1 MHLTAFFVS
10 FFKNYNQRM
19 NRKNGDF
26 LSYDEKYMRLAMQ
39 LAGNAIGRTSPN
51 PLVGAVIVKDNRVV
65 GCGWHRKAGTPHAE
79 VHALNQAGELA
90 QGADVYV
97 TLEPCAHYGKTPP
110 CAKALV
116 EAKVKNVYGGL
127 LDVNPKV
134 AGKGF
139 KILEDAGIHVEY
151 GFLQDELRKQNE
163 VFFKW
168 IEHKKPFV
176 VLKAAMTLDGK
187 IATATGQSKWITNET
202 SRAYGYKLRDI
213 YDGIM
218 VGINTVIEDNP
229 MLTARVDGGKNPI
242 RIVVDSSLKIDINA
256 NVVQDKSAKTIVAT
270 TDKADKDKI
279 LKLQAQNVDVIVVDK
294 DENDKVDIEKLLNI
308 LGQQNICSILV
319 EGGATLSGSFVAKK
333 LVDKVYFFIAPKI
346 VGGKEAKTPVAGT
359 GILNLQ
365 EALALKDIQIE
376 KLEEDILIIGRV
388 DKDKV

>member
-1 MHLTAFFVS
+1 
-10 FFKNYNQRM
+10 M

-134 AGKGF
+134 VGKGF

-256 NVVQDKSAKTIVAT
+256 NVVQDKSAKTIIAT

-279 LKLQAQNVDVIVVDK
+279 LKLQAQDVDVIVVDK
-294 DENDKVDIEKLLNI
+294 DKNDKVDIEKLLDI

>member
-1 MHLTAFFVS
+1 
-10 FFKNYNQRM
+10 M

-26 LSYDEKYMRLAMQ
+26 LSYDEKYMKLAMQ

-110 CAKALV
+110 CSKALV

-168 IEHKKPFV
+168 IEHKKPFI

-279 LKLQAQNVDVIVVDK
+279 LKLQAQDVDVIVVDK
-294 DENDKVDIEKLLNI
+294 DENDKVDIEKLLDI

>member
-1 MHLTAFFVS
+1 
-10 FFKNYNQRM
+10 M

-168 IEHKKPFV
+168 IEHKKPFI

-256 NVVQDKSAKTIVAT
+256 NVVQDKSAKTIIAT
-270 TDKADKDKI
+270 TDKANKDKI
-279 LKLQAQNVDVIVVDK
+279 LKLQAQDVDVIVVDK
-294 DENDKVDIEKLLNI
+294 DENDKVDIEKLLDI

>member
-1 MHLTAFFVS
+1 
-10 FFKNYNQRM
+10 M

-26 LSYDEKYMRLAMQ
+26 LSYDEKYMKLAMQ

-116 EAKVKNVYGGL
+116 KAKVKNVYGGL

-256 NVVQDKSAKTIVAT
+256 NVVQDKSAKTIIAT
-270 TDKADKDKI
+270 TDKANKDKI
-279 LKLQAQNVDVIVVDK
+279 LKLQAQDVDVIVVDK
-294 DENDKVDIEKLLNI
+294 DENDKVDIEKLLDI

-346 VGGKEAKTPVAGT
+346 IGGKEAKTPVAGT

-376 KLEEDILIIGRV
+376 KLEEDVLIIGRV

>member
-1 MHLTAFFVS
+1 
-10 FFKNYNQRM
+10 M

-110 CAKALV
+110 CSKALV

-168 IEHKKPFV
+168 IEHKKPFI

-242 RIVVDSSLKIDINA
+242 RIVVDSSLRIDINA
-256 NVVQDKSAKTIVAT
+256 NVVQDKSAKTIIAT

-279 LKLQAQNVDVIVVDK
+279 LKLEAQDVDVIVVDK
-294 DENDKVDIEKLLNI
+294 DENDIVDIEKLLDI

-319 EGGATLSGSFVAKK
+319 EGGATLSGSFVARK

-376 KLEEDILIIGRV
+376 KLEEDVLIIGRV

>member
-1 MHLTAFFVS
+1 
-10 FFKNYNQRM
+10 M

-202 SRAYGYKLRDI
+202 SREYGYKLRDI

-242 RIVVDSSLKIDINA
+242 RIVVDSSLRIDINA
-256 NVVQDKSAKTIVAT
+256 NVVQDKSAKTIIAT

-279 LKLQAQNVDVIVVDK
+279 LKLQAQDVDVIVVDK
-294 DENDKVDIEKLLNI
+294 DENDKVDIEKLLDI

-333 LVDKVYFFIAPKI
+333 LVDKVYFFIAPQI
-346 VGGKEAKTPVAGT
+346 IGGKEAKTPVAGT

>member
-1 MHLTAFFVS
+1 
-10 FFKNYNQRM
+10 M

-139 KILEDAGIHVEY
+139 KILENAGIHVEY

-168 IEHKKPFV
+168 IEHKKPFI

-229 MLTARVDGGKNPI
+229 MLTSRVDGGKNPI

-256 NVVQDKSAKTIVAT
+256 NVVQDKSAKTIIAT
-270 TDKADKDKI
+270 TDKANKDKI
-279 LKLQAQNVDVIVVDK
+279 LKLQAQDVDVIVVDK
-294 DENDKVDIEKLLNI
+294 DENDKVDIEKLLDILGQQNI
-308 LGQQNICSILV
+308 GQQNICSILV

-346 VGGKEAKTPVAGT
+346 IGGKEAKTPVAGT

-376 KLEEDILIIGRV
+376 KLEEDVLIIGRV

>member
-1 MHLTAFFVS
+1 
-10 FFKNYNQRM
+10 M

-39 LAGNAIGRTSPN
+39 LAGNAIGRTFPN

-256 NVVQDKSAKTIVAT
+256 NVVQDKSAKTIIAT

-279 LKLQAQNVDVIVVDK
+279 LKLQAQDVDVIVVDK
-294 DENDKVDIEKLLNI
+294 DKNDKVDIEKLLDI

>member
-1 MHLTAFFVS
+1 
-10 FFKNYNQRM
+10 M

-229 MLTARVDGGKNPI
+229 MLTVRVDGGKNPI

-256 NVVQDKSAKTIVAT
+256 NVVQDKSAKTIIAT

-279 LKLQAQNVDVIVVDK
+279 LKLQAQDVDVIVVDK
-294 DENDKVDIEKLLNI
+294 DKNDKVDIEKLLDI

>member
-1 MHLTAFFVS
+1 
-10 FFKNYNQRM
+10 M

-187 IATATGQSKWITNET
+187 IATAIGQSKWITNET

-256 NVVQDKSAKTIVAT
+256 NVVQDKSAKTIIAT

-279 LKLQAQNVDVIVVDK
+279 LKLQAQDVDVIVMDK
-294 DENDKVDIEKLLNI
+294 DENDKVDIEKLLDI

>member
-1 MHLTAFFVS
+1 
-10 FFKNYNQRM
+10 M

-187 IATATGQSKWITNET
+187 IATAIGQSKWITNET

-256 NVVQDKSAKTIVAT
+256 NVVQDKSAKTIIAT

-279 LKLQAQNVDVIVVDK
+279 LKLQAQDVDVIVVDK
-294 DENDKVDIEKLLNI
+294 DKNDKVDIEKLLDI

-346 VGGKEAKTPVAGT
+346 IGGKEAKTPVAGT

>member
-1 MHLTAFFVS
+1 
-10 FFKNYNQRM
+10 M

-256 NVVQDKSAKTIVAT
+256 NVVQDKSAKTIIAT

-279 LKLQAQNVDVIVVDK
+279 LKLQAQDVDVIVVDK
-294 DENDKVDIEKLLNI
+294 DENDKVDIEKLLDI

-319 EGGATLSGSFVAKK
+319 EGGATLSGSFVARK

>member
-1 MHLTAFFVS
+1 
-10 FFKNYNQRM
+10 M

-168 IEHKKPFV
+168 IEHKKPFI

-256 NVVQDKSAKTIVAT
+256 NVVQDKSAKTIIAT
-270 TDKADKDKI
+270 TDKANKDKI
-279 LKLQAQNVDVIVVDK
+279 LKLQAQDVDVIVVDK
-294 DENDKVDIEKLLNI
+294 DENDKVDIEKLLDI

-346 VGGKEAKTPVAGT
+346 IGGKEAKTPVAGT

-365 EALALKDIQIE
+365 EALALKDIQVE
-376 KLEEDILIIGRV
+376 KLEEDVLIIGRV

>member
-1 MHLTAFFVS
+1 
-10 FFKNYNQRM
+10 M

-256 NVVQDKSAKTIVAT
+256 NVVQDKSAKTIIAT

-279 LKLQAQNVDVIVVDK
+279 LKLQAQDVDVIVVDK
-294 DENDKVDIEKLLNI
+294 DKNDKVDIEKLLDI
-308 LGQQNICSILV
+308 LGQKNICSILV

-346 VGGKEAKTPVAGT
+346 IGGKEAKTPVAGT

-365 EALALKDIQIE
+365 EALTLKDIQIE

>member
-1 MHLTAFFVS
+1 
-10 FFKNYNQRM
+10 M

-139 KILEDAGIHVEY
+139 KILEDAGIHVEH

-256 NVVQDKSAKTIVAT
+256 NVVQDKSAKTIIAT

-279 LKLQAQNVDVIVVDK
+279 LKLQAQDVDVIVVDK
-294 DENDKVDIEKLLNI
+294 DKNDKVDIEKLLDI

-333 LVDKVYFFIAPKI
+333 LVDKVDFFIAPKI

>member
-1 MHLTAFFVS
+1 
-10 FFKNYNQRM
+10 M

-168 IEHKKPFV
+168 IEHKKPFI

-270 TDKADKDKI
+270 TDKANKDKI
-279 LKLQAQNVDVIVVDK
+279 LKLQAQDVDVIVVDK
-294 DENDKVDIEKLLNI
+294 DKNDKVDIEKLLDI

>member
-1 MHLTAFFVS
+1 
-10 FFKNYNQRM
+10 M

-187 IATATGQSKWITNET
+187 IATETGQSKWITNET

-256 NVVQDKSAKTIVAT
+256 NVVQDKSAKTIIAT

-279 LKLQAQNVDVIVVDK
+279 LKLQAQDVDVIVVDK
-294 DENDKVDIEKLLNI
+294 DKNDKVDIEKLLDI

>member
-1 MHLTAFFVS
+1 
-10 FFKNYNQRM
+10 M

-229 MLTARVDGGKNPI
+229 MLTSRVDGGKNPI

-270 TDKADKDKI
+270 TDKANKDKI
-279 LKLQAQNVDVIVVDK
+279 LKLQAQDVDVIVVDK
-294 DENDKVDIEKLLNI
+294 DENDKVDIEKLLDI

-346 VGGKEAKTPVAGT
+346 IGGKEAKTPVAGT

>member
-1 MHLTAFFVS
+1 
-10 FFKNYNQRM
+10 M

-168 IEHKKPFV
+168 IEHKKPFI

-279 LKLQAQNVDVIVVDK
+279 LKLQAQDVDVIVVDK

-346 VGGKEAKTPVAGT
+346 IGGKEAKTPVAGT

>member
-1 MHLTAFFVS
+1 
-10 FFKNYNQRM
+10 M

-187 IATATGQSKWITNET
+187 IATAIGQSKWITNET

-213 YDGIM
+213 YDGII

-256 NVVQDKSAKTIVAT
+256 NVVQDKSAKTIIAT
-270 TDKADKDKI
+270 TDKANKDKI
-279 LKLQAQNVDVIVVDK
+279 LKLQAQDVDVIVVDK
-294 DENDKVDIEKLLNI
+294 DENDKVDIEKLLDI
-308 LGQQNICSILV
+308 LGQKNICSILV

>member
-1 MHLTAFFVS
+1 
-10 FFKNYNQRM
+10 M

-294 DENDKVDIEKLLNI
+294 DENDKVDIEKLLDILGQQNI
-308 LGQQNICSILV
+308 GQQNICSILV

>member
-1 MHLTAFFVS
+1 
-10 FFKNYNQRM
+10 M

-168 IEHKKPFV
+168 IEHKKPFI

-256 NVVQDKSAKTIVAT
+256 NVVQDKSAKTIIAT

-279 LKLQAQNVDVIVVDK
+279 LKLQAQDVDVIVVDK
-294 DENDKVDIEKLLNI
+294 DKNDKVDIEKLLDI
-308 LGQQNICSILV
+308 LGQKNICSILV

>member
-1 MHLTAFFVS
+1 
-10 FFKNYNQRM
+10 M

-65 GCGWHRKAGTPHAE
+65 GCGWHREAGTPHAE

-110 CAKALV
+110 CSKALV

-168 IEHKKPFV
+168 IEHKKPFI

-279 LKLQAQNVDVIVVDK
+279 LKLQAQDVDVIVVDK
-294 DENDKVDIEKLLNI
+294 DENDKVDIEKLLDI

-346 VGGKEAKTPVAGT
+346 VGGKEAKTPVAGI

>member
-1 MHLTAFFVS
+1 
-10 FFKNYNQRM
+10 M

-26 LSYDEKYMRLAMQ
+26 LSYNEKYMRLAMQ

-256 NVVQDKSAKTIVAT
+256 NVVQDKSAKTIIAT

-279 LKLQAQNVDVIVVDK
+279 LKLQAQDVDVIVVDK
-294 DENDKVDIEKLLNI
+294 DKNDKVDIEKLLDI

>member
-1 MHLTAFFVS
+1 
-10 FFKNYNQRM
+10 M

-139 KILEDAGIHVEY
+139 KILENAGIHVEY

-168 IEHKKPFV
+168 IEHKKPFI

-256 NVVQDKSAKTIVAT
+256 NVVQDKSAKTIIAT
-270 TDKADKDKI
+270 TDKANKDKI
-279 LKLQAQNVDVIVVDK
+279 LKLQAQDVDVIVVDK
-294 DENDKVDIEKLLNI
+294 DENDKVDIEKLLDI

-333 LVDKVYFFIAPKI
+333 LVDKVDFFIAPKI

>member
-1 MHLTAFFVS
+1 
-10 FFKNYNQRM
+10 M

-26 LSYDEKYMRLAMQ
+26 LSYNEKYMRLAMQ

-242 RIVVDSSLKIDINA
+242 RIVVDSSLRIDINA

-279 LKLQAQNVDVIVVDK
+279 LKLQAQDVDVIVVDK
-294 DENDKVDIEKLLNI
+294 DENDKVDIEKLLDI

-346 VGGKEAKTPVAGT
+346 IGGKEAKTPVAGT

-365 EALALKDIQIE
+365 EALALKDIQFE

>member
-1 MHLTAFFVS
+1 
-10 FFKNYNQRM
+10 M

-168 IEHKKPFV
+168 IEHKKPFI

-256 NVVQDKSAKTIVAT
+256 NVVQDKSAKTIIAT

-279 LKLQAQNVDVIVVDK
+279 LKLQAQDVDVIVVDK
-294 DENDKVDIEKLLNI
+294 DKNDKVDIEKLLDI

-319 EGGATLSGSFVAKK
+319 EGGATLSGSFVARK

>member
-1 MHLTAFFVS
+1 
-10 FFKNYNQRM
+10 M

-242 RIVVDSSLKIDINA
+242 RIVVDSSLRIDINA
-256 NVVQDKSAKTIVAT
+256 NVVQDKSAKTIIAT
-270 TDKADKDKI
+270 TDKVDKDKI
-279 LKLQAQNVDVIVVDK
+279 LKLQAQDVDVIVVDK
-294 DENDKVDIEKLLNI
+294 DENDKVDIEKLLDI

-376 KLEEDILIIGRV
+376 KIEEDILIIGRV

>member
-1 MHLTAFFVS
+1 
-10 FFKNYNQRM
+10 M

-229 MLTARVDGGKNPI
+229 MLTARVNGGKNPI

-270 TDKADKDKI
+270 TDKANKDKI
-279 LKLQAQNVDVIVVDK
+279 LKLQAQDVDVIVVDK

>member
-1 MHLTAFFVS
+1 
-10 FFKNYNQRM
+10 M

-110 CAKALV
+110 CSKALV

-168 IEHKKPFV
+168 IEHKKPFI

-256 NVVQDKSAKTIVAT
+256 NVVQDKSAKTIIAT

-279 LKLQAQNVDVIVVDK
+279 LKLQAQDVDVIVVDK
-294 DENDKVDIEKLLNI
+294 DENDKVDIEKLLDI

>member
-1 MHLTAFFVS
+1 
-10 FFKNYNQRM
+10 M

-65 GCGWHRKAGTPHAE
+65 GCGWHRKAGTSHAE

-229 MLTARVDGGKNPI
+229 MLTARVDGGENPI

-256 NVVQDKSAKTIVAT
+256 NVVQDKSAKTIIAT

-346 VGGKEAKTPVAGT
+346 IGGKEAKTPVAGT

>member
-1 MHLTAFFVS
+1 
-10 FFKNYNQRM
+10 M

-97 TLEPCAHYGKTPP
+97 TLEPCAHYGQTPP

-242 RIVVDSSLKIDINA
+242 RIVVDSNLKIDINA

-346 VGGKEAKTPVAGT
+346 IGGKEAKTPVAGT

>member
-1 MHLTAFFVS
+1 
-10 FFKNYNQRM
+10 M

-65 GCGWHRKAGTPHAE
+65 GCGWHRKAGTQHAE

-256 NVVQDKSAKTIVAT
+256 NVVQDKSAKTIIAT

-279 LKLQAQNVDVIVVDK
+279 LKLQAQDVDVIVVDK
-294 DENDKVDIEKLLNI
+294 DKNDKVDIEKLLDI

>member
-1 MHLTAFFVS
+1 MAVNS
-10 FFKNYNQRM
+10 EVAGQGFK
-19 NRKNGDF
+19 
-26 LSYDEKYMRLAMQ
+26 
-39 LAGNAIGRTSPN
+39 T
-51 PLVGAVIVKDNRVV
+51 LVG
-65 GCGWHRKAGTPHAE
+65 
-79 VHALNQAGELA
+79 
-90 QGADVYV
+90 
-97 TLEPCAHYGKTPP
+97 
-110 CAKALV
+110 
-116 EAKVKNVYGGL
+116 
-127 LDVNPKV
+127 
-134 AGKGF
+134 
-139 KILEDAGIHVEY
+139 AGIHVEY

-256 NVVQDKSAKTIVAT
+256 NVVQDKSAKTIIAT

-279 LKLQAQNVDVIVVDK
+279 LKLQAQDVDVIVVDK
-294 DENDKVDIEKLLNI
+294 DKNDKVDIEKLLDI

-319 EGGATLSGSFVAKK
+319 EGGATLSGSFVAK
-333 LVDKVYFFIAPKI
+333 IS
-346 VGGKEAKTPVAGT
+346 
-359 GILNLQ
+359 
-365 EALALKDIQIE
+365 
-376 KLEEDILIIGRV
+376 R
-388 DKDKV
+388 

>member
-1 MHLTAFFVS
+1 
-10 FFKNYNQRM
+10 M

-110 CAKALV
+110 CSKALV

-168 IEHKKPFV
+168 IEHKKPFI

-256 NVVQDKSAKTIVAT
+256 NVVQDKSAKTIIAT

-279 LKLQAQNVDVIVVDK
+279 LKLQAQDVDVIVVDK
-294 DENDKVDIEKLLNI
+294 DKNDKVDIEKLLDI

-365 EALALKDIQIE
+365 EALALKDIQVE
-376 KLEEDILIIGRV
+376 KLDEDILIIGRV

>member
-1 MHLTAFFVS
+1 
-10 FFKNYNQRM
+10 M

-168 IEHKKPFV
+168 IEHKKPFI

-256 NVVQDKSAKTIVAT
+256 NVVQDKSAKTIIAT

-294 DENDKVDIEKLLNI
+294 DKNDKVDIEKLLDI

-319 EGGATLSGSFVAKK
+319 EGGATLSGSFVARK

>member
-1 MHLTAFFVS
+1 
-10 FFKNYNQRM
+10 M

-168 IEHKKPFV
+168 IEHKKPFI

-229 MLTARVDGGKNPI
+229 MLTSRVDGGKNPI

-256 NVVQDKSAKTIVAT
+256 NVVQDKSAKTIIAT
-270 TDKADKDKI
+270 TDKANKDKI
-279 LKLQAQNVDVIVVDK
+279 LKLQAQDVDVIVVDK
-294 DENDKVDIEKLLNI
+294 DENDKVDIEKLLDILGQQNI
-308 LGQQNICSILV
+308 GQQNICSILV

-376 KLEEDILIIGRV
+376 KLEEDVLIIGRV

>member
-1 MHLTAFFVS
+1 
-10 FFKNYNQRM
+10 M

-168 IEHKKPFV
+168 IEHKKPFI

-242 RIVVDSSLKIDINA
+242 RIVVDSSLRIDINA

-279 LKLQAQNVDVIVVDK
+279 LKLQAQDVDVIVVDK
-294 DENDKVDIEKLLNI
+294 DKNDKVDIEKLLDI

-319 EGGATLSGSFVAKK
+319 EGGATLSGSFVARK

>member
-1 MHLTAFFVS
+1 
-10 FFKNYNQRM
+10 M

-26 LSYDEKYMRLAMQ
+26 LSYDEKYMKLAMQ

-168 IEHKKPFV
+168 IGHKKPFV

-256 NVVQDKSAKTIVAT
+256 NVVQDKSAKTIIAT

-279 LKLQAQNVDVIVVDK
+279 LKLQAQDVDVIVVDK
-294 DENDKVDIEKLLNI
+294 DKNDKVDIEKLLDI

-365 EALALKDIQIE
+365 EALALKDIQVE
-376 KLEEDILIIGRV
+376 KLDEDILIIGRV

>member
-1 MHLTAFFVS
+1 
-10 FFKNYNQRM
+10 M

-79 VHALNQAGELA
+79 IHALNQAGELA

-242 RIVVDSSLKIDINA
+242 RIVVDSSLRIDINA

-279 LKLQAQNVDVIVVDK
+279 LKLQAQDVDVIVVDK
-294 DENDKVDIEKLLNI
+294 DENDKVDIEKLLDI